1 MKKLFVLAMLLG
13 STWLL
18 SAQNESHAEEITKLK
33 KQVVELRNKNARLEK
48 MVNVLSVKSSETQN
62 SLSTQLNENAL
73 KLAALQDTILVR
85 EKMLKHTRNTALIAL
100 KSLKHRKKL
109 AKTGAI
115 IAIVVVVGISWLLIR
130 KYKAD
135 ARKMGQQLSDSKK
148 IQQEELEKAKNAILQ
163 QLNSLKEGM
172 DQKFSQ
178 QERQIAEQERRITD
192 MKNKG

>member
-1 MKKLFVLAMLLG
+1 MKKLFVFAILLG
-13 STWLL
+13 CTWFL
-18 SAQNESHAEEITKLK
+18 SAQNESPAEEITKLK
-33 KQVVELRNKNARLEK
+33 KQIVELKNKNARLEK
-48 MVNVLSVKSSETQN
+48 TVNALSVKSSESQN
-62 SLSTQLNENAL
+62 SLSTRLSENAL
-73 KLAALQDTILVR
+73 KLAALQDTMRIR
-85 EKMLKHTRNTALIAL
+85 EKMLKHVRGTALIAL

-115 IAIVVVVGISWLLIR
+115 IAIIVVAGVSWILIR

-135 ARKMGQQLSDSKK
+135 ARKMEQQLSDSKK
-148 IQQEELEKAKNAILQ
+148 MQQEELEKAKNAMLQ

-172 DQKFSQ
+172 EQKFSQ

>member
-1 MKKLFVLAMLLG
+1 MLLG

-18 SAQNESHAEEITKLK
+18 PAQNESHADEITKLK
-33 KQVVELRNKNARLEK
+33 NQVVELRNKNARLEK
-48 MVNVLSVKSSETQN
+48 MVNVLSVKSSESQN
-62 SLSTQLNENAL
+62 SLSTRLDENVQ
-73 KLAALQDTILVR
+73 KLAALQDTLRVR
-85 EKMLKHTRNTALIAL
+85 EKMLKHTRGTALMAL

-115 IAIVVVVGISWLLIR
+115 IAIIVFAGVSWILIR

-135 ARKMGQQLSDSKK
+135 TRKMEQQLSDLKK
-148 IQQEELEKAKNAILQ
+148 LQQEELEKAKNAMIQ

-172 DQKFSQ
+172 EQKLSE
-178 QERQIAEQERRITD
+178 QERRIAEQERRITD